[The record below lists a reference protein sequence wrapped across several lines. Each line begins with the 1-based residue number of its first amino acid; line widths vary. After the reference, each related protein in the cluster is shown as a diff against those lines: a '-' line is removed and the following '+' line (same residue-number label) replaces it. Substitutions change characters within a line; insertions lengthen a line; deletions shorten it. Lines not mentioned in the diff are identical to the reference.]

1 MKKILLFIVCIIAC
15 TFVAC
20 SDDEKDAGEKA
31 KESVANTSWFHYQGT
46 DKYTI
51 DFHSDGS
58 VSLYSPYGAT
68 GKAKYT
74 QHGTTITFYAAEYI
88 AAYWVAE
95 LQTGTI
101 SYAGTSMDVKLQSP
115 SPDFGNHSETWTF
128 QLDLT
133 K

>member
-31 KESVANTSWFHYQGT
+31 KESVANTSWFHYRGT
-46 DKYTI
+46 DEYRI
-51 DFHSDGS
+51 YFYDNHQFSIS
-58 VSLYSPYGAT
+58 CPYAT
-68 GKAKYT
+68 NGNGTYT
-74 QHGTTITFYAAEYI
+74 QKGDIVTFSGAGTLFEAAWKI
-88 AAYWVAE
+88 AK
-95 LQTGTI
+95 LKIGTI
-101 SYAGTSMDVKLQSP
+101 SYAGTSMDVKIEDALN
-115 SPDFGNHSETWTF
+115 GGTETWKF